1 MKLYIFMKH
10 ISNKAILVFVFVLL
24 LVPLQSCKN
33 VVKKVVK
40 ESADKSVKLGVE
52 KVAEEAGERTLREL
66 GEKSVREVPWDDVL
80 KALER
85 ENPLLGKSLKK
96 LSVAY
101 LYLSGE
107 FSNKSRIFDAITTPM
122 PSGITISALFKTF
135 LYSS

>member
-1 MKLYIFMKH
+1 MKH

-85 ENPLLGKSLKK
+85 ENPLLGKRMK
-96 LSVAY
+96 LLRNILATQ
-101 LYLSGE
+101 E
-107 FSNKSRIFDAITTPM
+107 KSKLNLCKIPILQTIT
-122 PSGITISALFKTF
+122 FCDF
-135 LYSS
+135 Y